1 VPRGN
6 VFGSSTS
13 LLLLSAL
20 MLSNFGAGA
29 ATFTVANL
37 NDSGPNSLRQA
48 ILDANRTG
56 GSDAIAFAPGLS
68 GTIVLTGGQIAI
80 AGDLAINGPGANVLS
95 VSGNN
100 ASRIFLVSTGTAV
113 TIDGVTLKDGQPS
126 QGIGAGIIIGGAVY
140 NDGNLTISNSVLS
153 GNVAGTNGFGGG
165 VGGAI
170 WNDSNS
176 LTVVNCTLS
185 GNSSGGGAALHNQ
198 IGLLTVINSR
208 LTGNTVGGAGSGG
221 AISNQ
226 ATLQVKNSTVSGNSA
241 YYGGGIATAGTASIT
256 NSTLSDNSALAG
268 GGALANEGLLNVAN
282 STLSGNHAGN
292 SGGGVLN
299 FAFTTNLTVNGSTLS
314 GNSAAQGGG
323 IYNMGALTLGNA
335 LVSGNVAPIGSEIGT
350 MTGLSPP
357 ANLVSQGHNLV
368 GVSAASGVQGAILG
382 PSDIVP
388 TVGIGSILAPLTNNG
403 GPTLTHLPV
412 PGSPAIDAGDNALVP
427 PGVTGDQRGFPRI
440 ENGKVDIGAVEVGVA
455 TDIPAIDEWGLLL
468 TGMLLSAIAWLA
480 RFRRTP

>member
-1 VPRGN
+1 
-6 VFGSSTS
+6 
-13 LLLLSAL
+13 

-29 ATFTVANL
+29 ATFTVTNL
-37 NDSGPNSLRQA
+37 NDSGPSSLRQA
-48 ILDANRTG
+48 ILDANTAV
-56 GSDAIAFAPGLS
+56 GSDAIAFQPGLS
-68 GTIVLTGGQIAI
+68 GTIVLTGGHIAI
-80 AGDLAINGPGANVLS
+80 AGNLAINGPGANVLS

-100 ASRIFLVSTGTAV
+100 ASRIFLVSTGAAV

-153 GNVAGTNGFGGG
+153 GNVAGTNSFGGG
-165 VGGAI
+165 IGGAI
-170 WNDSNS
+170 WNNSSS

-185 GNSSGGGAALHNQ
+185 GNSSGGGAAIHNQ
-198 IGLLTVINSR
+198 IGSLTVINSR
-208 LTGNTVGGAGSGG
+208 LTGNTVSGAGSGG

-226 ATLQVKNSTVSGNSA
+226 GTLQVRNSTVSGNSA
-241 YYGGGIATAGTASIT
+241 YYGGGIATVGTAGTASIT
-256 NSTLSDNSALAG
+256 NSTISANSALVG
-268 GGALANEGLLNVAN
+268 GGALANEGFLNVAN

-299 FAFTTNLTVNGSTLS
+299 FAFLTVNGSTLS

-323 IYNMGALTLGNA
+323 IYNMGALTLGND

-357 ANLVSQGHNLV
+357 ANLVSQGHNMV

-388 TVGIGSILAPLTNNG
+388 RVGIGSILAPLTNNG

-412 PGSPAIDAGDNALVP
+412 PGSPAINAGDNTLIP

-455 TDIPAIDEWGLLL
+455 TDIPTVDEWGLLL
-468 TGMLLSAIAWLA
+468 IGMLLSAVAWLA
-480 RFRRTP
+480 RFRRTQ